1 MSKTI
6 LGIQLNQRHETSTD
20 VQNLLTKYGCSIKT
34 RLGVHEASSDSCN
47 DQGII
52 IVEFIENSDKEIH
65 EVEQALANIK
75 DIVVK
80 KMEF

>member
-6 LGIQLNQRHETSTD
+6 MGIQLKQRYDASNE

-47 DQGII
+47 EQGII
-52 IVEFIENSDKEIH
+52 IVEFIDNSDKEVH
-65 EVEQALANIK
+65 EFEQSLSEISG
-75 DIVVK
+75 IVVK